1 MRRLVK
7 FAATLL
13 AVWLVGGSAS
23 AGPPYAV
30 PTPRI
35 VDPGHAGLAH
45 WFGALKA
52 AEGGTG
58 VARALHYG
66 DSTIVADGLAR
77 TVRDR
82 LVARFGDAGPGF
94 VSAGL
99 NGTWNQRSDVTN
111 SRGGSWAWRTI
122 LLGGGGG
129 RYGLGGIV
137 GILSSGGHATIR
149 AIDVAKAPVV
159 QRHAELWYQGG
170 VGYGSYWVSAD
181 DKEIGRGAAAAAAT
195 DDRRFALDVPAGF
208 TKLAFGATGGTVPV
222 YGVVLETGKPGATWE
237 ALGVTGVG
245 SKSFTTFA
253 KGALKPQMELRKPDL
268 VVVMLGGNEA
278 GYPALLSK
286 DGAAYEPIYAAALTT
301 ILAGRGAASC
311 LVVTPL
317 DQGFIDELDGTE
329 KARPG
334 MKNLV
339 AAQARAATTH
349 GCAFWST
356 YDAMGGAG
364 SALRWAHL
372 RGIGTGDLVHV
383 TPHGLELLGGLLADE
398 LLAEYDDWSALGAK
412 P

>member
-1 MRRLVK
+1 MTT
-7 FAATLL
+7 FTAGFL
-13 AVWLVGGSAS
+13 AVSSLIGSA
-23 AGPPYAV
+23 AAAPPYAV
-30 PTPRI
+30 PTPKI

-45 WFGALKA
+45 WFEALKA
-52 AEGGTG
+52 AEGGAG

-66 DSTIVADGLAR
+66 DSTIVADGFAS
-77 TVRDR
+77 TVRKR

-111 SRGGSWAWRTI
+111 SRGGGWEWRTI

-137 GILSSGGHATIR
+137 GIVNAGGHATIR
-149 AIDVAKAPVV
+149 AIDEAKAPVI

-170 VGYGSYWVSAD
+170 VGYGSYWISAD
-181 DKEIGRGAAAAAAT
+181 DKEIGRGAAAAPT
-195 DDRRFALDVPAGF
+195 TEDRRFALDIPAGF
-208 TKLAFGATGGTVPV
+208 TKLAFGATGGAVPV
-222 YGVVLETGKPGATWE
+222 YGIVLETGKPGATWE

-253 KGALKPQMELRKPDL
+253 KDALRPQVELRKPDL
-268 VVVMLGGNEA
+268 IVVMLGGNEA
-278 GYPALLSK
+278 GYPALMGK

-317 DQGFIDELDGTE
+317 DQGFIDEMDATE
-329 KARPG
+329 KPRPG

-383 TPHGLELLGGLLADE
+383 TPKGLDLLGGLLADE
-398 LLAEYDDWSALGAK
+398 LLAEYDGWAAGG
-412 P
+412 